1 MNRFGRWPWR
11 GALLLLALHAAV
23 APLAAQGAH
32 AIALP
37 PERRP
42 PQAIHRLPS
51 ELADST
57 FWRLITEFSEPGGWF
72 RSENYVSNETDW
84 QVVIPSLRRVVP
96 AGHAYLGVGPEQN
109 FTYLAALEPGIAFIV
124 DIRRQNLALHLY
136 YKALFELSP
145 TRAVFLARLFGRPRS
160 PSTADEVGVSAG
172 TTASESTI
180 AELLAELEQRA
191 PDSAWHAGVRAA
203 VRTHLVE
210 THGFALSTDDL
221 TLLERVA
228 VAFATAGPDINYSYV
243 PEYGSFAM
251 VTRGMPTFGALF
263 RHDDGAGVNR
273 SFLGSEAAYQRV
285 RTLQQRNLVVPVTGD
300 FAGAHALRAVGDW
313 LRAHDATVGT
323 FYLSNV
329 EQYLFQENDVWPR
342 FFANVQALPVD
353 STSTFIRSVA
363 NRWRGG
369 WSAGSRPGPL
379 MTQRLAPI
387 VGTLDAVRSGRVL
400 WYGDVIAVERR
411 PE

>member
-1 MNRFGRWPWR
+1 MTRSGGWPWR
-11 GALLLLALHAAV
+11 GALLLLTLQATV
-23 APLAAQGAH
+23 APLAAQGAP
-32 AIALP
+32 AGAP
-37 PERRP
+37 APEGRP
-42 PQAIHRLPS
+42 SRAVNRLPAQ
-51 ELADST
+51 LADST
-57 FWRLITEFSEPGGWF
+57 FWRLVTELSEPGGWF

-84 QVVIPSLRRVVP
+84 QVVIPSLTRAVP
-96 AGHAYLGVGPEQN
+96 SGHAYLGVGPEQN
-109 FTYLAALEPGIAFIV
+109 FTYLAALDPGIAFIV

-145 TRAVFLARLFGRPRS
+145 TREVFLARLFGRPLS
-160 PSTADEVGVSAG
+160 PATADGIGGSG
-172 TTASESTI
+172 GTASNEVPI
-180 AELLAELEQRA
+180 AELLAGLEQRA

-203 VRTHLVE
+203 VRTHLVQ
-210 THGFALSTDDL
+210 THGFSLPADDL

-243 PEYGSFAM
+243 PEFGSFAM

-313 LRAHDATVGT
+313 LRAHAATVGT

-387 VGTLDAVRSGRVL
+387 AGTLDAVRAGRVL
-400 WYGDVIAVERR
+400 WYGDVIAVERP